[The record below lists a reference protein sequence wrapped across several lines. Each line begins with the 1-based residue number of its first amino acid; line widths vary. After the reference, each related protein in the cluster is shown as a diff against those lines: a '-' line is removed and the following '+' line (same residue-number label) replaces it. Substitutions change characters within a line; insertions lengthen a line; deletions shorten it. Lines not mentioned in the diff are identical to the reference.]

1 VGRTIEG
8 RKTKEEQPTDLT
20 RRCADKIIFFPLR
33 KGFVTMCITT
43 VQYSPKEWKEAASSS
58 SSSSSSS
65 LLFTDNEE
73 KHKINNRYHVSLLC
87 LSLSA
92 HHRTVRRCSSETAR
106 TSPYCTVPSPILG
119 RVHFYRLYPIIH
131 TLPFKNLGSED
142 ATTVLLQ
149 FVVEGTSNTVR
160 TQMSQHN
167 THDSIS
173 HNSRIVV
180 TKNWNRRRMNEST
193 IFGVFY

>member
-58 SSSSSSS
+58 SSSLL

-73 KHKINNRYHVSLLC
+73 KQN
-87 LSLSA
+87 
-92 HHRTVRRCSSETAR
+92 
-106 TSPYCTVPSPILG
+106 
-119 RVHFYRLYPIIH
+119 
-131 TLPFKNLGSED
+131 
-142 ATTVLLQ
+142 Q
-149 FVVEGTSNTVR
+149 
-160 TQMSQHN
+160 Q
-167 THDSIS
+167 
-173 HNSRIVV
+173 
-180 TKNWNRRRMNEST
+180 
-193 IFGVFY
+193 